1 MPGNPQS
8 ASLNSA
14 SSSKNTNNIL
24 IRGLSSSC
32 LTRIDELAKLH
43 HMSRSE
49 YLRTALESFTVIN
62 EVKDREERERR
73 LYSALADIIEENTAT
88 LKQVREILEPQN
100 QNQTQ
105 NQNNNSDYHDID
117 PDVIF

>member
-1 MPGNPQS
+1 MTDTPQQ
-8 ASLNSA
+8 
-14 SSSKNTNNIL
+14 SSSSSTSSKKGTNNIL

-32 LTRIDELAKLH
+32 LSRIDELARLH

-73 LYSALADIIEENTAT
+73 LYSALADIIEENTTT
-88 LKQVREILEPQN
+88 LKQIREILES